1 MIRSHIL
8 VVSLAAACAP
18 KLLVSELD
26 PARSEL
32 RLPDWTEPWNGDTL
46 VVATA
51 VVEGTTVTSRPS
63 RVHAVVR
70 VRFRWQQTPLG
81 KDYLVGLGCDRPSLT
96 IESAEQAI
104 CDRAVGHY
112 FRDVEYRWDRAR
124 HAWFAGRVAD
134 GPERRADR

>member
-1 MIRSHIL
+1 MLGARLL
-8 VVSLAAACAP
+8 VVSLVVAGCAP
-18 KLLVSELD
+18 QLRVSELD

-63 RVHAVVR
+63 RTHAVVR
-70 VRFRWQQTPLG
+70 VRYRWEQTPLG
-81 KDYLVGLGCDRPSLT
+81 RDYLIGLGCDRPALT

-104 CDRAVGHY
+104 CERAQGHY
-112 FRDVEYRWDRAR
+112 FRDVEFHWDRAR
-124 HAWFAGRVAD
+124 HGWFAGQVAAE
-134 GPERRADR
+134 ERRAER